1 MLQALRDGNDLDTA
15 EGRARMLAQ
24 AAPLLEALGAPG
36 LRLQIGHALAAQ
48 AGIGR
53 EELDAY
59 LEESAGS
66 REPWAGSGATRAGRG
81 ARAGGASGGP
91 ERGDGPDG
99 WPDRWPDSAGAPP
112 DYDDP
117 GPAAPGGNW
126 SEHGGAGR
134 SGRGSYPDSGGRA
147 GRGGGRSGRQWRG
160 TQGRDRGPPPRARPP
175 ARRPD
180 LERRL
185 RLLGARHPALAAEAA
200 AASYLPAGLAAWFAE
215 LARLPAGADFEAA
228 CGALEATAPEDV
240 RRARD
245 DAARDPVAI
254 VHLGEDEALAEMR
267 DALAQLRQRDL
278 RAQIDA
284 LVGAGLESEADRLKY
299 QELMALARQT

>member
-1 MLQALRDGNDLDTA
+1 REQGPEGFAAAVAAATPLSAYMLQALRDGNDLDTA

-66 REPWAGSGATRAGRG
+66 REPWAGGGATRAGRG

-91 ERGDGPDG
+91 ERGEGPDG
-99 WPDRWPDSAGAPP
+99 WPDGWPDSAGVPP

-147 GRGGGRSGRQWRG
+147 GRGGGRGGRQWRG

-228 CGALEATAPEDV
+228 CGALEATAP
-240 RRARD
+240 
-245 DAARDPVAI
+245 
-254 VHLGEDEALAEMR
+254 
-267 DALAQLRQRDL
+267 
-278 RAQIDA
+278 
-284 LVGAGLESEADRLKY
+284 
-299 QELMALARQT
+299 